1 MRGVDIIPYCGHFS
15 DMNTMSILLGATFA
29 LLLAAVV
36 LSFQNMNQGVKNAPP
51 EELARL
57 QRQIDQLK
65 LEHERFK
72 LEREMQ
78 EFRDLQNGGASSGS
92 NVDKMKAELAAKEAE
107 MAALAKDKLD
117 AEKKAATY
125 KEEAGFIGQRDL
137 EKSDNE
143 LRRARLIRDALL
155 IGRVTEY
162 LDDPQVGGVAVIEVV
177 MPELV
182 KAGDILA
189 IRRNTGI
196 LGKIKITD
204 ISSEGAFG
212 SPMPGFGPVVPEAG
226 DELIIAPQI

>member
-1 MRGVDIIPYCGHFS
+1 MRDVDIVPVCGHFS
-15 DMNTMSILLGATFA
+15 AMNTMSILLGATFA

-51 EELARL
+51 DEVARL
-57 QRQIDQLK
+57 QRQIDELK
-65 LEHERFK
+65 LEHERWK
-72 LEREMQ
+72 LEREVQ
-78 EFRDLQNGGASSGS
+78 AFRNEQNGIGASGS
-92 NVDKMKAELAAKEAE
+92 NDAKIQAELAAKEAE
-107 MAALAKDKLD
+107 IAALAQQKLD

-125 KEEAGFIGQRDL
+125 KDEAGFVIQRDL

-155 IGRVTEY
+155 IGRIVEY
-162 LDDPQVGGVAVIEVV
+162 VDDPQVGGVAAIEVM
-177 MPELV
+177 MPELIKV
-182 KAGDILA
+182 GDILA

-196 LGKIKITD
+196 LGRLKITD

-226 DELIIAPQI
+226 DELIIAPSI